1 MYHLLKFANKRSKE
15 GVEAEMVEISEGQ
28 KRIREG
34 QKEVREKSEK
44 IRKELRVIKERKLI

>member
-1 MYHLLKFANKRSKE
+1 MHHLLKFANKRSKK

-44 IRKELRVIKERKLI
+44 IRKELRVIKRGN

>member
-1 MYHLLKFANKRSKE
+1 MYHLLKSANKRSKK
-15 GVEAEMVEISEGQ
+15 GVEAEMVEISKGQ

-44 IRKELRVIKERKLI
+44 IRKELRVIKRGN